1 MENSKGQFK
10 IIIKLFYFNRI
21 LWSIFKFIFNRNTIS
36 NTSRKAYI
44 STQIIY
50 IDSGLGYKNKIKKY
64 IIIIL

>member
-1 MENSKGQFK
+1 MENAKGQFK

-36 NTSRKAYI
+36 STSRKAYI

-50 IDSGLGYKNKIKKY
+50 IDSGFGYKNDIKKY